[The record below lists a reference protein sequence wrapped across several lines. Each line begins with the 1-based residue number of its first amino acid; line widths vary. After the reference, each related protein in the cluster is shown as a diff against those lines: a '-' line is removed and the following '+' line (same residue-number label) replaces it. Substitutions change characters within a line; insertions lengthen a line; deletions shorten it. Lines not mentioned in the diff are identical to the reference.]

1 MVTIKDIARELGV
14 SPSTVTRALAGS
26 SRISAETIRRVRQ
39 QAEQMGYVA
48 DSAARAMRSGTSAL
62 IGLLVPDIQNSFY
75 ATMARIAAQSCQ
87 RAGYQLVLSVT
98 EDHPQIEESH
108 VRALIGARC
117 AGVMVVP
124 TGGIRPATCHLLAGV
139 PTVQM
144 IRRAEGLRADGFGV
158 NDRKALLAATGYLL
172 DLGHRRI
179 ALLVGDKSLDTAR
192 ARFNGYV
199 DAFAARGL
207 QPDIDL
213 VCAGAPRASQ
223 GSEALRAL
231 LSRRVPPTAI
241 VAAGAALTE
250 GMLDAVSAHYGSR
263 YPAVSLLGFGDT
275 AAFRWWQGEGLST
288 IALPIA
294 AIAEAAWARL
304 QGLISAP
311 GAATSSAAV
320 VSFDTSMVLRGS
332 ARPPADQTRAG

>member
-14 SPSTVTRALAGS
+14 SPSTVTRALAGNT
-26 SRISAETIRRVRQ
+26 RISAETIRRVRE

-75 ATMARIAAQSCQ
+75 ATMARIAAQCCQ

-98 EDHPQIEESH
+98 EDDPEIEERH

-124 TGGIRPATCHLLAGV
+124 TGGVTPATCQLLSGV
-139 PTVQM
+139 PTVQL
-144 IRRAEGLRADGFGV
+144 IRRAEGLRADSFGV
-158 NDRKALLAATGYLL
+158 NDRQALFAATGYLL

-179 ALLVGDKSLDTAR
+179 ALLVGDKTLDTAR

-250 GMLDAVSAHYGSR
+250 GMLDAVRAHYGST
-263 YPAVSLLGFGDT
+263 YPDVSLLGFGDT

-288 IALPIA
+288 IALPITT
-294 AIAEAAWARL
+294 IAEAAGARL
-304 QGLISAP
+304 LALIKTPRAAAP
-311 GAATSSAAV
+311 PVES

-332 ARPPADQTRAG
+332 ARPPVERS